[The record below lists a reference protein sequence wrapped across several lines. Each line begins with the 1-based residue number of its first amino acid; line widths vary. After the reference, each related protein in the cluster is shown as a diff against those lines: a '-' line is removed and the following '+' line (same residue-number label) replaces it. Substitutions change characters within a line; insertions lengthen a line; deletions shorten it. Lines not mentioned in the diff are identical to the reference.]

1 MKDNFYYNKNVLIT
15 GGTKG
20 IGLSTVMKFIDLGS
34 NVIYT
39 YTKDDKFFNQ
49 LIKISKKE
57 GVNLYGI
64 RHDSLNFSKYNMLLN
79 KVKKRFNK
87 IDFLI
92 NNVGSPIKRS
102 KFINSNYDLWLK
114 TMNLNLFSTV
124 TAINLFYKMMIKSNC
139 PTIINVSSIAAKTGG
154 GGDSLHYSVSKS
166 AINTLTF
173 GLAKELNN
181 FRILSVAPSAID
193 TQFQKKFSSSK
204 RIKKIIDSTPLNRMG
219 NPDEVASLI
228 CMLCNKDIAYLSG
241 ETIYLSGGR

>member
-20 IGLSTVMKFIDLGS
+20 IGLSTVMQFIDLGS

-39 YTKDDKFFNQ
+39 YRKEDKYFHQ
-49 LIKISKKE
+49 LKEISKNKST
-57 GVNLYGI
+57 NLFGI
-64 RHDSLNFSKYNMLLN
+64 RHDSLNFSKNNTLLS
-79 KVKKRFNK
+79 KVKKKFNK
-87 IDFLI
+87 LDFLI
-92 NNVGSPIKRS
+92 NNVGGPIKRA

-114 TMNLNLFSTV
+114 TMNLNLFTTV
-124 TAINLFYKMMIKSNC
+124 TTINLFYKMMIKSNC
-139 PTIINVSSIAAKTGG
+139 PTIINVSSISAKTGG

-166 AINTLTF
+166 AINALTF

-181 FRILSVAPSAID
+181 FRVISVAPSAID
-193 TQFQKKFSSSK
+193 TQFQKKYSSMK
-204 RIKKIIDSTPLNRMG
+204 RIKKIIESTPLKRMG

-228 CMLCNKDIAYLSG
+228 CMLCNKNIAYLSG